1 MATAL
6 KNDIPRR
13 VGQLEDKHE
22 GLKDHVHKIDTVIAE
37 IRTDLRWMKWLLM
50 VVVIEGLIVIVQS
63 ALT

>member
-50 VVVIEGLIVIVQS
+50 AAVIEGLIVIVQ
-63 ALT
+63 AAFK